1 MLGAV
6 VRVSGQ
12 QLAGCGAVGLISRSV
27 PTSSRPLEM
36 ARAPPP
42 HCTVGGGVGRGA
54 WLRRGGRPALLS
66 PVPPPLRPS
75 PGPRDA
81 AVTAVV
87 ACAGAG
93 AAAVAGSAGGSA
105 SG

>member
-6 VRVSGQ
+6 VRVSNRR
-12 QLAGCGAVGLISRSV
+12 LAGCGAVGLPSLSV
-27 PTSSRPLEM
+27 PPSSLPLEV

-42 HCTVGGGVGRGA
+42 HCTVGGVLVGGPGSA
-54 WLRRGGRPALLS
+54 RGG
-66 PVPPPLRPS
+66 VPRHCHLPLPHAHRL
-75 PGPRDA
+75 GRRCA

-87 ACAGAG
+87 ACVGAG